1 MFKNIKI
8 IKEDQPSLRE
18 KSVEVKTPVSQEDL
32 TTLFSLYQYV
42 IKSQNK
48 EIAEQYNLRP
58 GVGLACPQI
67 GINKRMFAV
76 HAFDAD
82 SDDVLSLAIVN
93 PKIISNNNKLIHLNG
108 GEGCLS
114 VDRVVDGLTPRY
126 SKITVEGLVYDFER
140 NQFNKKKFMLKDYFA
155 IVFQH
160 EFDHLEGCLFIDK
173 LITEQEA
180 LDKNIPPVWEI
191 EDDEENQ

>member
-8 IKEDQPSLRE
+8 VKENEESLRQ
-18 KSVEVKTPVSQEDL
+18 KSIEVKTPVSKEDL
-32 TTLFSLYQYV
+32 ATLVSLYQYI

-48 EIAEQYNLRP
+48 EIAMQYNLRP

-67 GINKRMFAV
+67 GINKRMFAI
-76 HAFDAD
+76 HAY
-82 SDDVLSLAIVN
+82 DDEEVLSLAIIN
-93 PKIISNNNKLIHLNG
+93 PKIISNNNKFIYLNG

-114 VDRVVDGLTPRY
+114 VDRDVEGLTPRY

-140 NQFNKKKFMLKDYFA
+140 NVFNKKKFMLKDYFA